1 MQTLNVLRAL
11 LPLTVVGAVACGGGA
26 ATPDEPVQTL
36 EVEVT
41 GPAWTS
47 TPSEFTEDGLIN
59 GGVEAFTVADV
70 DVLLKHTPGNPTVYV
85 GLWFDGGVLGWDD
98 ATAGHVDMAL
108 AAMADGGPASMA
120 KTEYTAALDAV
131 GASIS
136 GAAGYDRSSVGL
148 SCVRPVF
155 DQVWPVFAAT
165 LSDPAFRNDDF
176 ALLQERIVTSRNTE
190 LDDPDN
196 ALGILLKERFFAEH
210 PYSRRPD
217 GDAEAAAAATV
228 DDLQTAWDGLKQRER
243 MLVVVVGD
251 LTREDIETRIAEL
264 VVEWPMGVPLEV
276 TVPSLPP
283 ADSDLHID
291 PRPELPTNY
300 ILGYFPMPHMGDDDY
315 AAAEIAMR
323 WLRMQLFE
331 EVRTRRNLT
340 YAVSSG
346 MATRRANTGYLYV
359 TATDPNTTVQVMYDT
374 IDAVIA
380 EPPTEAELASEV
392 ETYLTSLYMGLQSNA
407 SQAGLLARWE
417 LNGMGRLNADAHLM
431 ALEAVTPEDVAAVLD
446 RWVRDIR
453 WLVVGD
459 PEQIDE
465 ALFTSR

>member
-1 MQTLNVLRAL
+1 MQTMNAMRAL
-11 LPLTVVGAVACGGGA
+11 TLLAALPLVACGGGS
-26 ATPDEPVQTL
+26 ATPDEPVETL
-36 EVEVT
+36 EIEVT

-47 TPSEFTEDGLIN
+47 TPSEITEDGLIN

-85 GLWFDGGVLGWDD
+85 GVWFDGGVLGWDD
-98 ATAGHVDMAL
+98 TTAGHVDLAL
-108 AAMADGGPASMA
+108 AAMADGGPASME
-120 KTEYTAALDAV
+120 KTAYTAAMDAV

-136 GAAGYDRSSVGL
+136 GSAGYDRSSVGL

-155 DQVWPVFAAT
+155 DDVWPVFAAT
-165 LSDPAFRNDDF
+165 LSDPAFRAEDF
-176 ALLQERIVTSRNTE
+176 ALLQERVVTSRTTE
-190 LDDPDN
+190 LDEPDN

-217 GDAEAAAAATV
+217 GDAEAVAAATV
-228 DDLQTAWDGLKQRER
+228 EDLRTAWTELRQRER
-243 MLVVVVGD
+243 MLIVVVGD

-276 TVPSLPP
+276 TVPTLPP
-283 ADSDLHID
+283 MESDVHVD

-300 ILGYFPMPHMGDDDY
+300 ILGYFPMPHMGDEDY

-374 IDAVIA
+374 VDAVIA

-417 LNGMGRLNADAHLM
+417 LGGMGRLNADAHLR

-446 RWVRDIR
+446 RWVRDVR
-453 WLVVGD
+453 WVVVGD
-459 PEQIDE
+459 PDQIDE
-465 ALFTSR
+465 ELFTSR